1 MAADNR
7 IGPGLIRAL
16 GLWSAIAVVI
26 GGMVGQ
32 SVFLVASDMAREL
45 GSITAVLAAWVI
57 GGVVVLF
64 GAFCYGELGA
74 ALPEA
79 GGEYVYLSR
88 GLSPVWGFCMAG
100 RVP

>member
-45 GSITAVLAAWVI
+45 GSITAVLAA
-57 GGVVVLF
+57 
-64 GAFCYGELGA
+64 
-74 ALPEA
+74 
-79 GGEYVYLSR
+79 
-88 GLSPVWGFCMAG
+88 
-100 RVP
+100 